1 MLSRAIAKQAEDRLL
16 QVRSAYKEEGCDH
29 VTYSAGPE
37 AFELEEGL
45 AFLYCKENNPNPK
58 ETCLLFHLLILLAQ
72 AH

>member
-1 MLSRAIAKQAEDRLL
+1 
-16 QVRSAYKEEGCDH
+16 VRSAYKEEGSDH

-45 AFLYCKENNPNPK
+45 AFLYCKENDPK
-58 ETCLLFHLLILLAQ
+58 ESGLLLKLLILLAQ